1 MLNHFKVKE
10 EAENFALYI
19 KTKFVRYLV
28 NLTLSSMH
36 ITKDNFRFVP
46 TMEFSRT
53 WTDNELYSYFDLN
66 DEEIKDIE
74 STIREMK

>member
-1 MLNHFKVKE
+1 
-10 EAENFALYI
+10 
-19 KTKFVRYLV
+19 
-28 NLTLSSMH
+28 MH